1 MRSPI
6 VSRLLSP
13 WLRQSALLGALL
25 VGLLT
30 PSQAV
35 AHDKGDEE
43 LPPPPVSMKVIAP
56 SAKGHWLL
64 RIDNQGAEPLRVA
77 ADIRLLS
84 LAVRAPVKS
93 KKGRAGRRGDWQRR
107 ATICEGPKTFGL
119 GSHFPSHRELVLE
132 PGASYVEQFDPRLL
146 CFDDKAELL
155 VPGAKVTPSYGW
167 PAKKKWQKRMQTAP
181 FVADAASR
189 PRKYHPERRLTA
201 PTIMLSHAPPAVPD
215 PTQSPRW
222 GSGRRGSADGS
233 SKPGEPAQE
242 NAGGAAPDE
251 ASAKASGAGPS
262 DGTSNGTDG
271 PTAPGPS
278 AEPSAKGADGSTKGG
293 VGQDAKQPTAP
304 VVPKPQPEREP
315 IDELAAQ
322 LTLTTSRYADARRP
336 TDIAL
341 SVTAHNTGQRPLFI
355 ALRDR
360 MLSFSVRGPNGRV
373 RCAPQSQ
380 GHAVPRDL
388 FRLMHHGTSVRMG
401 VMLAEVCP
409 PGTFDRPGLYVARP
423 VLHADASGRQ
433 YGLNAVT
440 GKATT
445 RNAAALQG
453 KKDTPPAAAT
463 MIRVKRGRQ
472 RFYQR
477 PPTAIPTRVL
487 PR

>member
-13 WLRQSALLGALL
+13 WLRQGALLAALL
-25 VGLLT
+25 VGLLV
-30 PSQAV
+30 PSQAL
-35 AHDKGDEE
+35 AHDQGDEK

-93 KKGRAGRRGDWQRR
+93 KKGRVGRRGDWQRR

-146 CFDDKAELL
+146 CFDDQADLL

-222 GSGRRGSADGS
+222 GSGRRGSADG
-233 SKPGEPAQE
+233 
-242 NAGGAAPDE
+242 
-251 ASAKASGAGPS
+251 
-262 DGTSNGTDG
+262 

-278 AEPSAKGADGSTKGG
+278 AERSSAERSAKGADGSTKAG

-304 VVPKPQPEREP
+304 GVPEPQPEREP
-315 IDELAAQ
+315 TDELAAQ

-463 MIRVKRGRQ
+463 MIRLKRGRQ